1 MDMSIK
7 SFFSPSCETREL
19 HTDPELRTRYYR
31 NKFREVLSAL
41 QQVAKLNGMEVRN
54 VNEIHKEVYML
65 GNGFD
70 AIVTITQISPIE
82 AGIDLK
88 INTFTAV
95 GMHRPRKKAMKIYQ
109 DLKGILK
116 FKGIALHP

>member
-1 MDMSIK
+1 MSIK